1 MTLYCMSVPKRTLK
15 FRRRFNRIET
25 AFFFSI
31 IKKNGRERR
40 LSVLLM
46 VLEGFYHV
54 SLSSLS
60 CLIFISALRMSASS
74 RVIALK
80 DGS

>member
-1 MTLYCMSVPKRTLK
+1 MSVPKRTLK
-15 FRRRFNRIET
+15 FRRRVNRIEQL
-25 AFFFSI
+25 FFSI
-31 IKKNGRERR
+31 IKKNGRERG

-46 VLEGFYHV
+46 VLERFYHV

-60 CLIFISALRMSASS
+60 CLIFISDLRMSASS